1 MIYYFINMT
10 PSEFF
15 WCIFVGI
22 VIFAAIVMMI
32 TCICDLIADHI
43 DRKREEQRRLCK
55 RLGIPVRPTRRY

>member
-1 MIYYFINMT
+1 MAYLINMT
-10 PSEFF
+10 ADEFF
-15 WCIFVGI
+15 MYLFIGI

-55 RLGIPVRPTRRY
+55 RSGASIRPTRRY

>member
-1 MIYYFINMT
+1 
-10 PSEFF
+10 
-15 WCIFVGI
+15 

-43 DRKREEQRRLCK
+43 DRKHEEQRRLCK